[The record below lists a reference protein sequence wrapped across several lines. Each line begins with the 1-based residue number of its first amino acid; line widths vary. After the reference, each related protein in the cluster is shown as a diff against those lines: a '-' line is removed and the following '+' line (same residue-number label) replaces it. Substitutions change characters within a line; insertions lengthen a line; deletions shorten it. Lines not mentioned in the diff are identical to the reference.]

1 MISKLSFLK
10 VKFYPRSPSTQGR
23 LLSKVTISQSH
34 HFSRSPF
41 LPNIVISRGNY
52 LSRSPILLDHPNSGP
67 PSNRV
72 HHSSTIA
79 MHSNTLH
86 HAEECWRMWE
96 TFYLQCIGLP
106 FEVESR
112 LVTTVTG
119 GNVLLTILARGRR
132 IRLATQ

>member
-10 VKFYPRSPSTQGR
+10 VKFYPRSPSFQG
-23 LLSKVTISQSH
+23 H

-41 LPNIVISRGNY
+41 LPNIAISRGNY
-52 LSRSPILLDHPNSGP
+52 LSRSPILLDHPNSRS
-67 PSNRV
+67 PSTRV

-79 MHSNTLH
+79 MHSYNLQ
-86 HAEECWRMWE
+86 HAEECWRMLE
-96 TFYLQCIGLP
+96 NFYLQCMGLP

-112 LVTTVTG
+112 LVTTVTD